1 MLVGAFIVIYF
12 IYRLSML
19 GLFALPVAL
28 LIIAYASMF
37 PTEITPLIPALQ
49 TNWLHIHVTTAA
61 TGEAVLSI
69 SFVAGLIY
77 LIKTIDQSSE
87 IKSIL
92 AGIHPVYAY

>member
-1 MLVGAFIVIYF
+1 M
-12 IYRLSML
+12 
-19 GLFALPVAL
+19 AL

-77 LIKTIDQSSE
+77 LIKTIDQSKRNKKHFGWNSSC
-87 IKSIL
+87 IRL
-92 AGIHPVYAY
+92 LVRLGL